1 MPGGKPIMYF
11 LMTAL
16 LEPGDEVVFPDPS
29 FPIYESL
36 IHFLGATAV
45 GVPVVESRGFSFDL
59 ETLRKSLS
67 DKTKLV
73 ILNSTASTTGG
84 VIRAAT

>member
-1 MPGGKPIMYF
+1 MYF